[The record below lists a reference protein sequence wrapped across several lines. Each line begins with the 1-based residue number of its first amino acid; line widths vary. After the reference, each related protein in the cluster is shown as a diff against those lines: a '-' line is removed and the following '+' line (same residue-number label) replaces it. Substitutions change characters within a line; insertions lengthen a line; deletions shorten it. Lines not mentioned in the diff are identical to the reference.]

1 MNVFLWIV
9 QGVLAAV
16 FLMAGAMKV
25 TQPRDK
31 LQERM
36 DWVSD
41 FSDGQIRVIG
51 ALEVLGAI
59 GLIVPALVGGV
70 PILVAWAAV
79 GLGLLMIGAAVTHA
93 RRGNEAQLLVGNMV
107 LLILAAVVAWAR
119 FGREA
124 F

>member
-59 GLIVPALVGGV
+59 GLILPALVGGV

-119 FGREA
+119 FGPEA

>member
-25 TQPRDK
+25 TQPREK

-59 GLIVPALVGGV
+59 GLILPALVGDV

-107 LLILAAVVAWAR
+107 LLILSAVVAWAR
-119 FGREA
+119 FGPEA